1 MSFSDDTMLAS
12 ALLHDVCE
20 DCGVKLE
27 GLSFSSTMRDAVS
40 LLTKNPEHFQ
50 EAGCAAALAK
60 YYSGI
65 HGNQDGYAYQMPGSV
80 QQSVHDGL

>member
-1 MSFSDDTMLAS
+1 MIIKVCAGIIRMSFSDDTMLAS

-40 LLTKNPEHFQ
+40 LLT
-50 EAGCAAALAK
+50 LAK